1 VTDEPFDQRTQD
13 EAFAELEQALPRVA
27 PPPAL
32 LQQIVDEIRDQDTA
46 TLPPEKP
53 RAVRWSRWRW
63 RFVVPALAGLAVALV
78 AIIVIVSGSSG
89 EQSDLQVAVTSDGG
103 AVGGS
108 LELFDPQ
115 QADAHVVVA
124 LTGLAPAPA
133 GYHYTAW
140 ILDQAT
146 DEMTPIG
153 SFDSTGSTTELRL
166 PLPGP
171 GEYVAFDISLQ
182 ADAAPPAHS
191 GTSVAG
197 ARLG

>member
-1 VTDEPFDQRTQD
+1 MTDEPFDERTQD
-13 EAFAELEQALPRVA
+13 EAFAQLEQALPRVA
-27 PPPAL
+27 PPPDL
-32 LQQIVDEIRDQDTA
+32 LQQIVDEIRDQEVA
-46 TLPPEKP
+46 TPLPETP
-53 RAVRWSRWRW
+53 RAARSPRWRW
-63 RFVVPALAGLAVALV
+63 RVAVPALAGLAVALV
-78 AIIVIVSGSSG
+78 AIIVIVSGRSG
-89 EQSDLQVAVTSDGG
+89 EQSARQVAVTSHGG
-103 AVGGS
+103 AVSGT
-108 LELFDPQ
+108 LELIDPQ
-115 QADAHVVVA
+115 QSDAHVVVA
-124 LTGLAPAPA
+124 LTGLDPAPA

-182 ADAAPPAHS
+182 ADAAPPTHS

-197 ARLG
+197 ARLS